1 MNRATEN
8 YLKSIY
14 ELSLHHD
21 NEFVKLSSLAKS
33 LGFTSQS
40 VNEMVKRLVEQDLA
54 VFVPYQGVKL
64 SESGKKIAVELIRS
78 HRIWEAFLLKELNF
92 SNEELAEQADA
103 LEHASSKSML
113 DKLYFYLGQPKYCHH
128 GHPIPRPDGTIP
140 PITHYS
146 LWEEEV
152 GSLQIIAKSPEIEGA
167 KRKLLPELSRVTIVA
182 HNHDG
187 VKIKL
192 ADETILNLKQEE
204 AKKIFVLSS
213 NMHS

>member
-40 VNEMVKRLVEQDLA
+40 VNEMIKRLVEQNLV
-54 VFVPYQGVKL
+54 VFIPYQGVKL
-64 SESGKKIAVELIRS
+64 SDDGKKIAIELIRS

-92 SNEELAEQADA
+92 SDEELIEQADA

-152 GSLQIIAKSPEIEGA
+152 GSRQIIAKNPDIENA
-167 KRKLLPELSRVTIVA
+167 KRKLLPELSKVTIVA

-187 VKIKL
+187 VKIQL
-192 ADETILNLKQEE
+192 ADGAIINLTQAE